1 MRTSSNRELARQI
14 GVSETA
20 VRRAEKAGRI
30 RREPDGAWDLA
41 RVKALWARNTDS
53 AQQRRQHG
61 AMKPVPEAALGAVRE
76 TLREHGE
83 PVSAGGMT
91 FMQARTA
98 NEVLKAQE
106 RRVRLQRMKGEL
118 VDRAKAVAQVF
129 RLARDERDAWV
140 NWPARVEL
148 AKRNSKQRIDPLIEE
163 SEVLRERVKERR
175 SRDSGNTVLSK
186 EFPGGVLIL
195 TGANSAVGL
204 RSMPARYLFLDEVDG
219 YPGDVQGEGDPSRD
233 CSSPTS
239 RATCGRRTTRA
250 CVRATAPRRTR
261 TPAMRSASTAGAGA
275 SRPRRTSTAT
285 SRSSRAWPHPG
296 PPPWCGAGT
305 PIRSASCV
313 HGTRCLRS
321 LAVRH
326 PQHPPR
332 PAPAWSPS

>member
-41 RVKALWARNTDS
+41 RVQALWARNTDR

-61 AMKPVPEAALGAVRE
+61 AMKPVPEVAVGAVRE

-83 PVSAGGMT
+83 PIAAGAMT

-140 NWPARVEL
+140 NWPARVAAVIAAELEVDQHRLHTALERQVREHLNEL
-148 AKRNSKQRIDPLIEE
+148 A
-163 SEVLRERVKERR
+163 EVRPNLR
-175 SRDSGNTVLSK
+175 
-186 EFPGGVLIL
+186 
-195 TGANSAVGL
+195 
-204 RSMPARYLFLDEVDG
+204 
-219 YPGDVQGEGDPSRD
+219 
-233 CSSPTS
+233 
-239 RATCGRRTTRA
+239 
-250 CVRATAPRRTR
+250 
-261 TPAMRSASTAGAGA
+261 
-275 SRPRRTSTAT
+275 
-285 SRSSRAWPHPG
+285 
-296 PPPWCGAGT
+296 
-305 PIRSASCV
+305 
-313 HGTRCLRS
+313 
-321 LAVRH
+321 
-326 PQHPPR
+326 
-332 PAPAWSPS
+332 